1 MQIESIRVQ
10 NFRCVHDSGNV
21 SLTSDLT
28 ILIGENESGKTSVLD
43 ALGCF
48 NLGQEFSNSDLST
61 MSPERES
68 VLSGAIEKATV
79 DVVTVIVRLSE
90 NEREQLNVPI
100 TVLPGDLLRITKR
113 LDNSYVIKGPNG
125 TPLADLYA
133 NIKNNGL
140 LAAIAGIRRQLGSVY
155 QGSIIRKFPL
165 DQFVFL
171 RRSETE
177 PDSANLILFPGDAG
191 EVWEDLRQGDV
202 VQVTQQASDPFG
214 RNVRAMNVG
223 KVLDFHDELNDVEA
237 AASLNPNEFNAAVE
251 RLLKR
256 IEEVPAS
263 HPLRSIFN
271 DDLKVLL
278 EEQIEANSDQIPWD
292 DNDILNGLPIF
303 ERGVSSAIDDTLS
316 LGSPDQHLS
325 SGELF
330 GGLQALI
337 AEVGLEPSEAVV
349 AEPTERVRIFDE
361 KSKQLSKIFTDSW
374 VRDVDAEFVPFNQ
387 DKDLGLAISC
397 QGSLDPPS
405 RRSQGFNS
413 YLGLIARLLELERR
427 MDGKL
432 VLLLDDPAMHLHPIA
447 QEKLAD
453 VLGQQQFQVLTATH
467 FPFMINTDRLDR
479 VRLICRTETG
489 AYLEEDW
496 GQAGD
501 GLLPVRGSLSRWTLG
516 RIPVLVE
523 GPSDRTVLLEMSEL
537 LRTSGKDSMSSIIEP
552 LPSGGSTM
560 PQAAKALRAMDVKF
574 IAVVDGDR
582 QGDDIKRR
590 LMRDVNQPEAGIISL
605 RDVISGTD
613 APKIENLFSQALRDS
628 GTWRDQKLIG
638 TLNALKVG
646 RLSLDKESEDNLK
659 WLFQMI
665 NDALGIELER
675 T

>member
-21 SLTSDLT
+21 LLTSDLT

-43 ALGCF
+43 ALSCF
-48 NLGQEFSNSDLST
+48 NIGKEFSNSDLST

-68 VLSGAIEKATV
+68 VLSGVIEKGTV
-79 DVVTVIVRLSE
+79 DVVSVTVKLLE
-90 NEREQLNVPI
+90 NERQQFNIPMS
-100 TVLPGDLLRITKR
+100 VLPGDLLRITKR
-113 LDNSYVIKGPNG
+113 FDNSYIIKGPNG
-125 TPLADLYA
+125 TPLADLYT

-140 LAAIAGIRRQLGSVY
+140 LNAIAGIRRQLGSVY
-155 QGSIIRKFPL
+155 QGSIIRKFPT

-171 RRSETE
+171 QRSETE
-177 PDSANLILFPGDAG
+177 PDSANLILFPSDAG
-191 EVWEDLRQGDV
+191 EVWDDLRQGDV

-223 KVLDFHDELNDVEA
+223 KVVDFEDELSQVEA
-237 AASLNPNEFNAAVE
+237 AASLDADDLNASV
-251 RLLKR
+251 RHLLKR
-256 IEEVPAS
+256 IEQIPAN

-278 EEQIEANSDQIPWD
+278 KEQIQANSDQMPWND
-292 DNDILNGLPIF
+292 DDILNDLPIF
-303 ERGVSSAIDDTLS
+303 ERSVSSAIHDTLS
-316 LGSPDQHLS
+316 LGSPDQHVS
-325 SGELF
+325 SGERF

-337 AEVGLEPSEAVV
+337 SKVGLEPTEAVV

-361 KSKQLSKIFTDSW
+361 KSKQLSKIFTDAW
-374 VRDVDAEFVPFNQ
+374 IRDVDAEFVPFNQ
-387 DKDLGLAISC
+387 DKELGLAISC

-413 YLGLIARLLELERR
+413 YLGLIASLLELERR
-427 MDGKL
+427 TDGKL
-432 VLLLDDPAMHLHPIA
+432 VLLLDDPGMHLHPIA

-453 VLGQQQFQVLTATH
+453 VLGQQQFQVITATH
-467 FPFMINTDRLDR
+467 FPFMISPDRLDR
-479 VRLICRTETG
+479 VRLISRTETG

-496 GQAGD
+496 DQAGD

-523 GPSDRTVLLEMSEL
+523 GPSDRTVLLEMSAL
-537 LRTSGKDSMSSIIEP
+537 LKKSGKDSMLPIIEP

-560 PQAAKALRAMDVKF
+560 PQAAKALRAMNVKF

-605 RDVISGTD
+605 RDVVSGTCSP
-613 APKIENLFSQALRDS
+613 AIENLFSQALRDS
-628 GTWRDQKLIG
+628 KIWASQKLIG
-638 TLNALKVG
+638 LLKSLTDG
-646 RLSLDKESEDNLK
+646 QISLDIESEDHLNL
-659 WLFQMI
+659 LFNMI
-665 NDALGIELER
+665 NEALETELER
-675 T
+675 A